1 MMQIIGAIVE
11 LLIFIIKNV
20 FEKNAQV
27 KKDNEE
33 LHREAKDAIISR
45 DASRISNV
53 FDKLRLLSGML
64 SCLRR

>member
-33 LHREAKDAIISR
+33 IHREAKDAIISR

>member
-33 LHREAKDAIISR
+33 IHREAKDAIISR

-53 FDKLRLLSGML
+53 FDKLR
-64 SCLRR
+64 RK